1 MEGEKIALPVSVL
14 VLRADVEPLVCSGG
28 GGERSSR
35 CRTCRPAMPS
45 APAACGSG
53 SRSGGWTRSITSAGS
68 GFSSCLQPLRP
79 APASWQSGF
88 QGSAPPPLLSP
99 APAAGTLWKFRPKLL
114 CCCGGKWGCDPTGQ
128 SHPSRDAP
136 LSQLPGFFCN
146 EFTRRFS
153 PGHGCCWPPRYGSHR
168 EHEQSC
174 PWCGDRSRLR
184 GGPVSAGPVL
194 CRWGL
199 PQLSPSRRLPTPQ
212 TTEMGLFSPTFCFLT
227 ALPSLSVPIPGV
239 IPGCAP
245 PEAGRHRVPAGL
257 LLWMSGVGFSLLPP
271 MVFPIFPFTFAERC
285 SLWPCH

>member
-1 MEGEKIALPVSVL
+1 MTNGGGENSLCLSS
-14 VLRADVEPLVCSGG
+14 CSGLTWSLWSALG

-79 APASWQSGF
+79 PPASWQRGL

-99 APAAGTLWKFRPKLL
+99 APAAGTLWKFRPQLL

-153 PGHGCCWPPRYGSHR
+153 PG
-168 EHEQSC
+168 
-174 PWCGDRSRLR
+174 R
-184 GGPVSAGPVL
+184 GFAGPRVTGHIGNASRAVPGAGTARGCAGDL
-194 CRWGL
+194 SVPAPCCAAGVCLSCLHLGDFPL
-199 PQLSPSRRLPTPQ
+199 PRLQKWVFFFPA
-212 TTEMGLFSPTFCFLT
+212 FHFLT
-227 ALPSLSVPIPGV
+227 ALPSLSVPIPGI

-245 PEAGRHRVPAGL
+245 LEAGRHRVPAGL